1 MCLQI
6 VKNIIVLMVLLLN
19 WGFVVITRGTASSE
33 KGDLVFRWKECME
46 ILKDR
51 VGSIVLPMGSLAV
64 GLCRHR
70 ALLFKVSCITFLI
83 VSHNA

>member
-1 MCLQI
+1 M
-6 VKNIIVLMVLLLN
+6 LLLN
-19 WGFVVITRGTASSE
+19 LCFVAVTRGTASTE
-33 KGDLVFRWKECME
+33 KSDLVLRWKECIE

-70 ALLFKVSCITFLI
+70 ALLFKVSCNTFMILCETFMI
-83 VSHNA
+83 LSYNS